1 MVDIVRHSS
10 IILRPDA
17 SRTVIRPFSPSDPAA
32 FAVPS
37 HPRAQRIVDRVL
49 KLDERWLK
57 LGLERTTAILGTR
70 HRDMET
76 ILLRRFHEVEG
87 LCSRDGIS
95 HEQQLIIGGFF
106 SEEYSFEAAAL
117 FNPSVVL
124 HWDQTGMPEGALR
137 FVMALRG
144 IGEGH
149 VSSVT
154 FRTGTWSP
162 GKMLEVDPVSPYAVP
177 PRMERIEGE
186 TDESAIRLFFE
197 ESQDLSEAVIFPMAP
212 SQRQGIEDVR
222 LVRFTDDDQTT
233 TYYGTYTAFSG
244 ADIRSELLST
254 KDFRRFEMRPL
265 VGDAAGGKGMALFP
279 RRIDGRYVMLSRH
292 DNENIWLLYSDDLH
306 TWNGAQ
312 RIITP
317 HWPWEYVQIGNC
329 GSPIEIDE
337 GWLVI
342 IHGVGLVRNY
352 TISACLLDKKDPSK
366 LLARTREPLLR
377 PRPEERDGYVPNV
390 VYSCGGLVHRPH
402 LLLPYGVADNFAT
415 FATIELVD
423 LLGAMDWNA

>member
-1 MVDIVRHSS
+1 MTDIVRHLS
-10 IILRPDA
+10 ITLRPDA
-17 SRTVIRPFSPSDPAA
+17 SRTVIRPFSPSDPAG

-37 HPRAQRIVDRVL
+37 HPRAQRIVDRLL
-49 KLDERWLK
+49 KLDERWLH
-57 LGLERTTAILGTR
+57 LGLERTTAILGER

-76 ILLRRFHEVEG
+76 ILIRRFHEMEG

-95 HEQQLIIGGFF
+95 HAQQLIIGGFF

-117 FNPSVVL
+117 FNPSIVT
-124 HWDQTGMPEGALR
+124 HWDQSNLPEGGIR
-137 FVMALRG
+137 FLMSLRG

-154 FRTGTWSP
+154 FRTGIWVP
-162 GKMLEVDPVSPYAVP
+162 GERVEVDPVSPYAVP
-177 PRMERIEGE
+177 PRMEHIEGE

-222 LVRFTDDDQTT
+222 LVRFVDDDGKC
-233 TYYGTYTAFSG
+233 TYYGTYTAYSG

-254 KDFRRFEMRPL
+254 EDFRTFEMRPL
-265 VGDAAGGKGMALFP
+265 LGDAAGGKGMALFP

-292 DNENIWLLYSDDLH
+292 DNENIWLLRSDDLH
-306 TWNGAQ
+306 SWNGAEK
-312 RIITP
+312 IVTP
-317 HWPWEYVQIGNC
+317 FWPWEYVQIGNC

-337 GWLVI
+337 GWLLI

-352 TISACLLDKKDPSK
+352 TISACLLDKNDPSK
-366 LLARTREPLLR
+366 LLKRTREPVLR
-377 PRPEERDGYVPNV
+377 PGPEDRDGYVPNV
-390 VYSCGGLVHRPH
+390 VYSCGAMVHGRS

-415 FATIELVD
+415 FATVSVDD
-423 LLGAMDWNA
+423 LLAMMD

>member
-32 FAVPS
+32 FAEPS
-37 HPRAQRIVDRVL
+37 HPRAQRIVDRLL

-57 LGLERTTAILGTR
+57 LGLERITTILGTR

-76 ILLRRFHEVEG
+76 ILLRRFNEMEG
-87 LCSRDGIS
+87 LFRRDGIG

-117 FNPSVVL
+117 FNPSIVL
-124 HWDQTGMPEGALR
+124 HWDQSGVPDRGLR

-154 FRTGTWSP
+154 FRTGVWVP
-162 GKMLEVDPVSPYAVP
+162 GKSIEVDPLSPYAVP
-177 PRMERIEGE
+177 PCIERIEGE
-186 TDESAIRLFFE
+186 EDESAIRLFFQ
-197 ESQDLSEAVIFPMAP
+197 ESQNLSENVIFPMAP

-222 LVRFTDDDQTT
+222 LVRFTEDDGGC

-244 ADIRSELLST
+244 ADIRSELLCT
-254 KDFRRFEMRPL
+254 EDFRRFEMRPL
-265 VGDAAGGKGMALFP
+265 TGDAAGGKGMALFP
-279 RRIDGRYVMLSRH
+279 RRIGGRYAMLSRH

-306 TWNGAQ
+306 SWNGAKK
-312 RIITP
+312 IVMP
-317 HWPWEYVQIGNC
+317 YWPWEYVQIGNC

-337 GWLVI
+337 GWLVLT
-342 IHGVGLVRNY
+342 HGVGLVRNY
-352 TISACLLDKKDPSK
+352 TISACLLDKDDPSK
-366 LLARTREPLLR
+366 ILARTHEPLLR

-390 VYSCGGLVHRPH
+390 VYSCGGLVHDRT

-415 FATIELVD
+415 FATIALVD
-423 LLGAMDWNA
+423 LLGAMDWAD